1 MISTHPPRNFF
12 CTYGDENY
20 LPHVLALLSSLR
32 AQGCTFRLLLL
43 CLTEEAFRR
52 AQPLQDD
59 DFRILS
65 IRDLESADPELYE
78 TKNGRSPIEYYFT
91 CTPCWTRLAMEKEPE
106 AEWMTYLDA
115 DLYFYQSPNVI
126 MTQLE
131 KYSVGITPHR
141 FPESLRHLEA
151 HGKFNVGWVSF
162 RRDTNG
168 KKCLEDWRIQCLEWC
183 YDRVEEGRYGDQKYL
198 DEWPNLFS
206 GVKVL
211 DDPGINLASW
221 NVGAGKLTARKGEV
235 LIDGQPL
242 IFYHFSG
249 LRQLRP
255 RFYNPQWSQHGI
267 RPCRVLRN
275 LVYRPYVWELERCRQ
290 NLQKSEVIGSNRYQ
304 EKAFRHNMGWWKLL
318 RRTLRGDYIKV

>member
-1 MISTHPPRNFF
+1 MSFYCPRNFF
-12 CTYGDENY
+12 CTYSDENY

-32 AQGCTFRLLLL
+32 AQEGTFRLLLL

-52 AQPLQDD
+52 AQPLQGD
-59 DFRILS
+59 DFRICS

-78 TKNGRSPIEYYFT
+78 TKNGRSTIEYYFT

-126 MTQLE
+126 MTLLE

-168 KKCLEDWRIQCLEWC
+168 KKCLEDWRIKCLEWC
-183 YDRVEEGRYGDQKYL
+183 YDRAEDGRYGDQKYL
-198 DEWPNLFS
+198 DEWPDRFS
-206 GVKVL
+206 RVKVL
-211 DDPGINLASW
+211 NDRGINLASW
-221 NVGAGKLTARKGEV
+221 NVGGGKLTAQQGGVR
-235 LIDGQPL
+235 INGQPL

-255 RFYNPQWSQHGI
+255 GFYDPQWSQHAI

-275 LVYRPYVWELERCRQ
+275 LVYRPYVRKLERCRQ

-304 EKAFRHNMGWWKLL
+304 EKALRHNIGWWKLL

>member
-1 MISTHPPRNFF
+1 MMSTHRPRNFF
-12 CTYGDENY
+12 CTYGDEKY

-59 DFRILS
+59 NFRILS
-65 IRDLESADPELYE
+65 IRDLESADPDLYGI
-78 TKNGRSPIEYYFT
+78 KNGRSTIEYYFT
-91 CTPCWTRLAMEKEPE
+91 CTPCWTRLAMAMEPE

-115 DLYFYQSPNVI
+115 DLYFYQSPETV
-126 MTQLE
+126 MAQL
-131 KYSVGITPHR
+131 KGYSVGITPHR

-151 HGKFNVGWVSF
+151 NGKFNVGWVSF
-162 RRDTNG
+162 RRDANG
-168 KKCLEDWRIQCLEWC
+168 QQCLEDWRIRCLEWC
-183 YDRVEEGRYGDQKYL
+183 YDRAENGRYGDQKYL
-198 DEWPNLFS
+198 DDWPEQFS

-211 DDPGINLASW
+211 EDQGINLASW
-221 NVGAGKLTARKGEV
+221 NVGAGKLTVKQDKV

-249 LRQLRP
+249 LRQLKLG
-255 RFYNPQWSQHGI
+255 FYDPQWSQHEL

-275 LVYRPYVWELERCRQ
+275 LVYRPYVRELEECRQ
-290 NLQKSEVIGSNRYQ
+290 KLQKSEVIGSNRYRERSRGQ
-304 EKAFRHNMGWWKLL
+304 GLSWWKLL